1 MRRPS
6 ARSRAARAA
15 ASSRVMAGASR
26 LPAEA
31 ECLPQLRA
39 RDRGGTPLHHHDPTR
54 DVRERRGNGGR
65 GAARPGGGGNGD
77 GGGAPPP
84 GLGVLVGGGG
94 PGGGRRALS
103 LAEGPAAASPGE
115 AADERGAAPQP
126 PTA

>member
-65 GAARPGGGGNGD
+65 GAARPGGRENADD
-77 GGGAPPP
+77 GGARPPP
-84 GLGVLVGGGG
+84 PRTEEHTSELHSPCNLVF
-94 PGGGRRALS
+94 RL
-103 LAEGPAAASPGE
+103 LLLKKKKK
-115 AADERGAAPQP
+115 Q
-126 PTA
+126 TN

>member
-39 RDRGGTPLHHHDPTR
+39 RDRGGTPLHHHDPTG

-65 GAARPGGGGNGD
+65 GGARPGGRGGGGGGVAPPPD
-77 GGGAPPP
+77 GGGLLR
-84 GLGVLVGGGG
+84 GRER
-94 PGGGRRALS
+94 GGGRRRRRA
-103 LAEGPAAASPGE
+103 
-115 AADERGAAPQP
+115 R
-126 PTA
+126 